1 MTGDPDPRRAA
12 ALAALERAAVA
23 RRDAVGA
30 ARLAGSAG
38 VIRGA
43 VEAGVPVTV
52 VAEVFDVSRQAVY
65 AVLREGDGS

>member
-1 MTGDPDPRRAA
+1 MRGVVGRRGGA
-12 ALAALERAAVA
+12 ALGGWERAGVA
-23 RRDAVGA
+23 GRGALGA
-30 ARLAGSAG
+30 ARLGGSAG

-52 VAEVFDVSRQAVY
+52 VAEVFDGSRQAVY